1 MSVLPYKDQKSS
13 KKEQVAQM
21 FDNISGHYDLLNR
34 VLSLG
39 IDQFWRKTALKY
51 LKKEKPNL
59 ILDVATGTAD
69 FAIAGLQT
77 GAQKV
82 IGVDIAEK
90 MLEIGRQ
97 KIKVKKIDSQIELL
111 KGDSEALN
119 FADQTFDAAT
129 VAFGVRNFENLEK
142 GLSEICRVLKPNAL
156 LVILEFSKPKTFP
169 FKQGYWFYSS
179 YILPLVGRMISSDRS
194 AYNYLPESVKAFPE
208 RSALCQIISNCGF
221 SSVNYKPLTFG
232 VCCIYLARK

>member
-1 MSVLPYKDQKSS
+1 MSVLPYRNQDSS

-39 IDQFWRKTALKY
+39 IDQSWRKTAIKY
-51 LKKEKPNL
+51 LKKEKPNT

-69 FAIAGLQT
+69 FAIAGLQA

-90 MLEIGRQ
+90 MLEIGRNKLKAKQ
-97 KIKVKKIDSQIELL
+97 LNDRIELL
-111 KGDSEALN
+111 KGDSEQLE
-119 FADQTFDAAT
+119 FADSTFDAAT
-129 VAFGVRNFENLEK
+129 VAFGVRNFENLNK
-142 GLSEICRVLKPNAL
+142 GLSEIARVLKKDAL
-156 LVILEFSKPKTFP
+156 LVVLEFSKPKSFP
-169 FKQGYWFYSS
+169 FKQGYWLYSN
-179 YILPLVGRMISSDRS
+179 YILPLIGRIVSRDRA
-194 AYNYLPESVKAFPE
+194 AYKYLPESVKAFPE
-208 RSALCQIISNCGF
+208 REQLCTIIKNAGF
-221 SSVNYKPLTFG
+221 SSVSYRPLTFG